1 MTADEIR
8 RVFNMAPFL
17 KKLSEERVVVGEHP
31 ITDERAVS
39 LSLIQMVA
47 AVGEVAAQLAELNQH
62 LALIASV
69 VRPEIDARAARVRVD
84 AKVSEG

>member
-8 RVFNMAPFL
+8 ERFNLPKALLNMAEQTGPVESTQSL
-17 KKLSEERVVVGEHP
+17 
-31 ITDERAVS
+31 AVS
-39 LSLIQMVA
+39 STYLVE

-69 VRPEIDARAARVRVD
+69 VRPKIDARAARVRVD
-84 AKVSEG
+84 AKVSEE